1 MALKLLVVAFGMA
14 AAVSPASATKH
25 EPAPTAV
32 PEAGPD
38 ARYCLRIEAV
48 TGTRLERVLCL
59 TRQEWVD
66 LEVDLDKEWAKEGV
80 RVIA

>member
-1 MALKLLVVAFGMA
+1 
-14 AAVSPASATKH
+14 
-25 EPAPTAV
+25 
-32 PEAGPD
+32 
-38 ARYCLRIEAV
+38 
-48 TGTRLERVLCL
+48 VLCL